1 MAQKFDLT
9 IETRQLHLQVDMPHS
24 LPLINADV
32 SMIERVVTNLLD
44 NAVRHSPQ
52 GSTIRLKVWQEEAQ
66 LQVEVSDSGPGIDEA
81 LREQLFQRPS
91 VLGHQASREDRGGLG
106 LLIVRRMLE
115 LHGGGIRLMDS
126 VSGARF
132 RFFVPL

>member
-1 MAQKFDLT
+1 
-9 IETRQLHLQVDMPHS
+9 MPHS

-81 LREQLFQRPS
+81 LRDQLFQRPS
-91 VLGHQASREDRGGLG
+91 VLGHPGVAGRSRRVRAADCKTDAGTARRWDQADGFSEWRA
-106 LLIVRRMLE
+106 V
-115 LHGGGIRLMDS
+115 
-126 VSGARF
+126 
-132 RFFVPL
+132 